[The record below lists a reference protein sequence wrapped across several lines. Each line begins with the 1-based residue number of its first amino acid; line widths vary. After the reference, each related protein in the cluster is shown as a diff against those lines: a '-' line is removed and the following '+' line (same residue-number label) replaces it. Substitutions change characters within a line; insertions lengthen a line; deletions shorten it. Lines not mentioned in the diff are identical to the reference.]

1 MNKSIK
7 NTIIYILISFIL
19 VIFIYN
25 VLNLNIFHNNLKEGL
40 ENNNDIQTIVYKN
53 AGAIDNLKESVD
65 KIMKQINQIIL
76 NDDKQT
82 TQINEL
88 QRLESKYEKVA
99 TKAEELADEN
109 KQRLLQLAN
118 EAKEKSE
125 RMQKEA
131 DKIPSP

>member
-19 VIFIYN
+19 VIFLYN
-25 VLNLNIFHNNLKEGL
+25 VLNLNIFDNNLKEGL

>member
-19 VIFIYN
+19 VIFLYN
-25 VLNLNIFHNNLKEGL
+25 VLNLNIFDNNLKEGL

-76 NDDKQT
+76 NDNKQT

-109 KQRLLQLAN
+109 KQRLLQIAN